1 MSVEEKLIVVHEED
15 GEPTG
20 ETVFRSELIKD
31 KKWGRST
38 NVFVLNPEGK
48 ILCHQRSFKK
58 ERYPGIWMTH
68 FGGHVT
74 EGESFK
80 INALKEMEEELGIKV
95 PAVQMIPWRTSRKD
109 AQRLW
114 MRDFLTVFAGDI
126 STLEFQKSEIEQIKW
141 FTAEEILEALDAD
154 DLPEDEKKD
163 WKAGIYHFFSDY
175 QCMRAVLTAA
185 LDMGIVGTDYHP
197 LHKWQLEK
205 KTKVQQ

>member
-109 AQRLW
+109 ALRLN
-114 MRDFLTVFAGDI
+114 
-126 STLEFQKSEIEQIKW
+126 SKSQKSSRLSGLLQ
-141 FTAEEILEALDAD
+141 
-154 DLPEDEKKD
+154 KKFL
-163 WKAGIYHFFSDY
+163 KHLMLMTFRK
-175 QCMRAVLTAA
+175 M
-185 LDMGIVGTDYHP
+185 
-197 LHKWQLEK
+197 K
-205 KTKVQQ
+205 KRTGKQESITSFLIINVCVQY